1 MKIDTNK
8 RYILIAVSALL
19 VLAVAVIVIVTAGAN
34 RSVQLSAEIG
44 MATPESLYRDA
55 AAIVIAEPTGQR
67 SWFTGGGVRFRQV
80 SVRVVGTL
88 RGEPAPEETLRILQ
102 TVGLEADPGLKKGTR
117 YLLFLD
123 PYAVGS
129 VQGMDKAAGAYVVKG
144 AFKGAYPLDA
154 RGNPAAIRTSYET
167 EEQTAQREEAMRAIW
182 DQVSRG

>member
-1 MKIDTNK
+1 MKIDTKK
-8 RYILIAVSALL
+8 RYILIAAAALL
-19 VLAVAVIVIVTAGAN
+19 VLAVGIVVVTAGSS
-34 RSVQLSAEIG
+34 RSVQLSAEVG